1 MFPHGE
7 VIIKIRRLIMML
19 QYLDTII
26 AFTVIMLGVSLLIT
40 ILTQMISALF
50 GYRGTY
56 LLWGLK
62 TLLGTVEPQ
71 LADKADTL
79 ARNILE
85 TPIISDSIFS
95 RFKNVPLIKCW
106 RLASTITAEELARS
120 LKELADTMETSDKPT
135 AALIK
140 TVLDKPDPEAT
151 RKVQMIQTVL
161 GDLGSNYSVQLD
173 KAIQQLGA
181 TVQTSIGKIEAGF
194 DVVMK
199 RASQRFA
206 MQMRIWTII
215 FAILIS
221 FGARLDSFSL
231 FQQLWNDPVLRTN
244 LVGQNEM
251 LLKEASI
258 ILGDEKDN
266 TQSAISG
273 VAPQII
279 TDALE
284 RLKEEEKKSTAGLP
298 EAPKFKNMN
307 EAVEWLRANLKADK
321 TTREN
326 LLNKY
331 QALVINELKKHA
343 DTIQQGLAKSGFRLQ
358 IPASCKDFSN
368 YYAEISIWGILV
380 TAAFL
385 SLGAPFWFST
395 LKTLS
400 NLRPS
405 ASSAT
410 KATPG
415 AAQS

>member
-1 MFPHGE
+1 
-7 VIIKIRRLIMML
+7 MML

-40 ILTQMISALF
+40 ILTQMISALL
-50 GYRGTY
+50 GYRGTN

-71 LADKADTL
+71 LEVKADTL

-85 TPIISDSIFS
+85 SPIISDSIFS
-95 RFKNVPLIKCW
+95 HLKNVPLIGKLTQRW
-106 RLASTITAEELARS
+106 RFASTITAEELAGR
-120 LKELADTMETSDKPT
+120 LKDLADSMQKNDATT
-135 AALIK
+135 ATLIK

-161 GDLGSNYSVQLD
+161 GGVVSHYAVQLD

-181 TVQTSIGKIEAGF
+181 TVQTSIGKIEACF
-194 DVVMK
+194 DVVIK

-206 MQMRIWTII
+206 TQMRIWTII

-221 FGARLDSFSL
+221 FGARIDSFSL
-231 FQQLWNDPVLRTN
+231 FQQLWTNPVLRTN
-244 LVGQNEM
+244 LVEQNEM

-258 ILGDEKDN
+258 LLGDEEDN
-266 TQSAISG
+266 TKSATSG
-273 VAPQII
+273 VPPQII

-284 RLKEEEKKSTAGLP
+284 RLKEEEKKSTVGLP

-331 QALVINELKKHA
+331 QVLVIGELKKHA
-343 DTIQQGLAKSGFRLQ
+343 GTIKQGLAKSGFRLQ
-358 IPASCKDFSN
+358 IPASFKDVSN
-368 YYAEISIWGILV
+368 YYEELSIWGILV

-410 KATPG
+410 KATSG
-415 AAQS
+415 SAKS

>member
-1 MFPHGE
+1 
-7 VIIKIRRLIMML
+7 
-19 QYLDTII
+19 
-26 AFTVIMLGVSLLIT
+26 
-40 ILTQMISALF
+40 
-50 GYRGTY
+50 
-56 LLWGLK
+56 
-62 TLLGTVEPQ
+62 LGTVEPQ
-71 LADKADTL
+71 LEVKADTL

-85 TPIISDSIFS
+85 SPIISDSIFS
-95 RFKNVPLIKCW
+95 HLKNVPLIGKLTQRW
-106 RLASTITAEELARS
+106 RFASTITAEELAGR
-120 LKELADTMETSDKPT
+120 LKDLADSMQKNDATT
-135 AALIK
+135 ATLIK

-161 GDLGSNYSVQLD
+161 GGAVFNYAVQLD

-181 TVQTSIGKIEAGF
+181 TVQTSIGKIEACF
-194 DVVMK
+194 DVVIK

-206 MQMRIWTII
+206 TQMRIWTII

-221 FGARLDSFSL
+221 FGARIDSFSL
-231 FQQLWNDPVLRTN
+231 FQQLWTNPVLRTN
-244 LVGQNEM
+244 LVEQNEM

-258 ILGDEKDN
+258 LLGDEEDN
-266 TQSAISG
+266 TKSATSG
-273 VAPQII
+273 VPPQII

-284 RLKEEEKKSTAGLP
+284 RLKEEEKKSTVGLP

-331 QALVINELKKHA
+331 QVLVIGELKKHA
-343 DTIQQGLAKSGFRLQ
+343 GTIKQGLAKSGFRLQ
-358 IPASCKDFSN
+358 IPASFKDVSN
-368 YYAEISIWGILV
+368 YYEELSIWGILV

-410 KATPG
+410 KATSG
-415 AAQS
+415 SAKS